1 MGYEVMDVDEI
12 RQRIVDLANVFLPDG
27 FNSFVDVFERVR
39 ARREM
44 RELINDAALQWGRST
59 PGQLIEMLFYN
70 DGRTRR
76 KITDVYGKK
85 ASVPVSVQ
93 QGTPSQSTGQS
104 TGRTPQLGPGD
115 TVQGLEL

>member
-1 MGYEVMDVDEI
+1 VERAKASVEELKKRVA
-12 RQRIVDLANVFLPDG
+12 DLANVFLPDG
-27 FNSFVDVFERVR
+27 LNPFVDVFVRVR

-44 RELINDAALQWGRST
+44 RNVIDEAAIDWQRHT
-59 PGQLIEMLFYN
+59 PGQLIEMLFYG

-76 KITDVYGKK
+76 KVTDVYGKK
-85 ASVPVSVQ
+85 VSAPVSVQ
-93 QGTPSQSTGQS
+93 QGTASQS

>member
-1 MGYEVMDVDEI
+1 MGYEVTDVDEI
-12 RQRIVDLANVFLPDG
+12 RQRVVDLANVFLPDG
-27 FNSFVDVFERVR
+27 FNPFVDVFERVR

-59 PGQLIEMLFYN
+59 PGQLIEMLFYD

-93 QGTPSQSTGQS
+93 QGTASQS